1 MSEHIQVVRQG
12 AVQIIRLNRPEKK
25 NALTRAMYAAM
36 TKALLEGDRDA
47 DIRANV
53 FLGTPGAFSSG
64 NDLQDFMEF
73 ALTGQ
78 MGTEVFDFLLALAHS
93 AKPILAG
100 VDGLAIGIGSTIHF
114 HCDLTF
120 ATPQSLFKTP
130 FVDLG
135 LVPEAAS
142 SLLGPALM
150 GQQRAFAFLANG
162 DSLSASEAKDAG
174 LIYRIVEAAE
184 LEAAVLT
191 AAANIASKP
200 PEAMRITRDLLRMP
214 RESVAER
221 MQLEARHFSER
232 LQSEEARNAM
242 VAFFTRRKPE

>member
-1 MSEHIQVVRQG
+1 MSEHIQVERQG
-12 AVQIIRLNRPEKK
+12 AVQIIRFNRPEKK

-36 TKALLEGDRDA
+36 TKALVEGDGDA

-53 FLGTPGAFSSG
+53 FLGTPGAFSAG
-64 NDLQDFMEF
+64 NDLQDFMAF
-73 ALTGQ
+73 AMSGQ
-78 MGTEVFDFLLALAHS
+78 MGTEVFDFLIALAN
-93 AKPILAG
+93 ATKPLLAG

-150 GQQRAFAFLANG
+150 GSQRAFAFLANG
-162 DSLSASEAKDAG
+162 DGWSAAEAKDAG
-174 LIYRIVEAAE
+174 LIYKVVEAAD
-184 LEAAVLT
+184 LEATVLQ
-191 AAANIASKP
+191 AATDIAAKP

-214 RESVAER
+214 RESVVER
-221 MQLEARHFSER
+221 MQLEAKHFSER
-232 LQSEEARNAM
+232 LQADEARNAM
-242 VAFFTRRKPE
+242 VNFFSRKKP